1 MMPPIAEQVQGR
13 KDRDSSVS
21 TDNKGEKLG
30 RPHRIETLQQSFVR
44 ESKSMKSGSFRN
56 AVREEEKVSWQ
67 TPPVIKET
75 IIEASL
81 DDEDP
86 GKYKVTTRVKKVKKV
101 KKAPKKEEEERKRR
115 QREEA
120 ERLARER
127 SEERQRLEAQRLE
140 LERLEALK
148 LEAERLEAARL
159 EAERLEAER
168 LAQMTP
174 KFEGNERSI

>member
-1 MMPPIAEQVQGR
+1 MSPAPQPRMDHSPIAVNNSLSKTPVKGGGRSAYAMMPPIAENVQGR

-21 TDNKGEKLG
+21 TDNKGDKLG
-30 RPHRIETLQQSFVR
+30 RMHRVETLQQSFVR
-44 ESKSMKSGSFRN
+44 ESKSIKDGTFRN

-86 GKYKVTTRVKKVKKV
+86 GKYKITTRVKKVKKV
-101 KKAPKKEEEERKRR
+101 KKTSKKEEEEKKRR

-127 SEERQRLEAQRLE
+127 S
-140 LERLEALK
+140 
-148 LEAERLEAARL
+148 AER
-159 EAERLEAER
+159 
-168 LAQMTP
+168 
-174 KFEGNERSI
+174 